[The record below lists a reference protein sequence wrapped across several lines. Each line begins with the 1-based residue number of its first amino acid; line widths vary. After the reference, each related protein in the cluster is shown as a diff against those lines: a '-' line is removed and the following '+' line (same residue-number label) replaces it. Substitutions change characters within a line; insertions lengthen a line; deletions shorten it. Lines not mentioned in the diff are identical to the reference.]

1 MIKLENID
9 YQINQKLILQNINLN
24 IKKGTT
30 TAIMGKNGSGKSTLL
45 KLLNQIIQPTS
56 GVFQSSLDHPVPMLF
71 QKPLILK
78 NNVKYNYEILHYIK
92 KFQMNTSWFD
102 HFKLSAIQDQKMNSL
117 SGGEKQKLFLA
128 RLMSFDQSTLF
139 LDEPNQSLDLE
150 SEKLLLKLLL
160 NEKKNKT
167 IILCLHDFDLAK
179 KLAEHVI
186 YLEKGK
192 ILLSERVDLF
202 FKKLDK
208 LK

>member
-1 MIKLENID
+1 MIKLENIN
-9 YQINQKLILQNINLN
+9 YQINQKLILQGINLN
-24 IKKGTT
+24 IEQGRTT
-30 TAIMGKNGSGKSTLL
+30 VIMGKNGSGKSTLL
-45 KLLNQIIQPTS
+45 KILNQIIQPTS
-56 GVFQSSLDHPVPMLF
+56 GLYKSSLKHPIPMLF

-78 NNVKYNYEILHYIK
+78 NTVKYNYQILHKIK

-102 HFKLSAIQDQKMNSL
+102 EFKLSALEDQKMNSL

-128 RLMSFDQSTLF
+128 RLMSFDQSTIF

-150 SEKLLLKLLL
+150 SEKLLANLLL
-160 NEKKNKT
+160 HEKKIKT
-167 IILCLHDFDLAK
+167 IVLTLHDYNLAK
-179 KLAEHVI
+179 KLADHLI

-192 ILLSERVDLF
+192 ILLSERTDVF